1 MAPTKPLDA
10 SQLYRHCDPDQFSF
24 SSTKELEAA
33 KEIVGQERAV
43 AAVQFGISIQQ
54 EGYNLFAA
62 GPNGIGKHT
71 AVRRY
76 LEQKAAEL
84 DPPSDWC
91 YIHNFEHAHQPL
103 ALELPAGLGSQ
114 LAADMETLLEEL
126 FTIIP
131 TSFES
136 EEYQAQKQT
145 VISEVQEKQETAL
158 EELSEEAQKE
168 QIALVRTPSG
178 FAFAPVKDGKTIS
191 PQQFQELPEE
201 EQEQIQ
207 EKIIELQQE
216 LQKILRQVPQWNQES
231 RDRLK
236 ELNREVISFALSPL
250 LEKLLEKYDDFES
263 VQTFLKRV
271 QQDITNN
278 IDKFIGGGSQGDGAM
293 AMMAAAGMTG
303 GDATPSPEMPFFNR
317 YKVNVLVDHS
327 KSEGAPVVYEDLPT
341 HQNLVGRLEHISQM
355 GALLTNFM
363 LIKPGALHRANGGYL
378 ILDVRKVLTQP
389 YAWESLKRAL
399 RAECLHIESLGQTLS
414 MISTVTLEPEPIPLK
429 VKVVLLGERMLYYM
443 LYQSDPEFGELFKVV
458 ADFEEVMLRGG
469 EHDKDYAQLLTALIQ
484 KNGLR
489 HFSREA
495 VARVIEHSSRLA
507 ADAERLSV
515 HMQPIVDLLREASHW
530 ADQAENGLVQPA
542 DVEQALAAQRYRHG
556 RMQERMQETIL
567 RETVLIDTSGEQVGQ
582 INGLAVLQMG
592 NHMFGRPNRITAQ
605 VRLGKG
611 EVIDIERQ
619 VEMGGPLHSKGVLIL
634 TGFLGGRYAAER
646 PLSLSASL
654 VFEQSY
660 SGVDGDSASS
670 AELYALISALA
681 DVPIKQSLAVTGSVN
696 QHGEVQAIGGVNEKI
711 EGFFDI
717 CQHRGLTGEQG
728 VLIPA
733 ANVKNLML
741 RQDVVEAAE
750 AGQFHIYSV
759 TTIDQGIEI
768 LTGVPAG
775 DPDEEGTYPEGTVNY
790 RVVQRLKKL
799 QEKAKAM
806 NQSAPTEQKNE

>member
-1 MAPTKPLDA
+1 
-10 SQLYRHCDPDQFSF
+10 
-24 SSTKELEAA
+24 
-33 KEIVGQERAV
+33 QERAV
-43 AAVQFGISIQQ
+43 AALQFGISIQQ
-54 EGYNLFAA
+54 KGYNLFAA
-62 GPNGIGKHT
+62 GPNGTGKYT

-91 YIHNFEHAHQPL
+91 YIHNFDHSHQPS
-103 ALELPAGLGSQ
+103 ALELPAGWGSK

-126 FTIIP
+126 FTVIP

-136 EEYQAQKQT
+136 EEYQVQKQT
-145 VISEVQEKQETAL
+145 IVSEVQEKQENAL
-158 EELSEEAQKE
+158 EELSEQAQQE

-201 EQEQIQ
+201 EQEKIQ
-207 EKIIELQQE
+207 ETILELQKN

-250 LEKLLEKYDDFES
+250 LEKLLEKYADFEN

-271 QQDITNN
+271 QQDITHN
-278 IDKFIGGGSQGDGAM
+278 IDKFIGGGAQAEGAM
-293 AMMAAAGMTG
+293 AMMAAAAAGMAG
-303 GDATPSPEMPFFNR
+303 AEANPSPEMPFFNR

-327 KSEGAPVVYEDLPT
+327 KSQGAPVVYEDLPT

-355 GALLTNFM
+355 GALITNFM

-399 RAECLHIESLGQTLS
+399 RAACLHIESLGQTLS
-414 MISTVTLEPEPIPLK
+414 MISTVSLEPEPIPLK

-469 EHDKDYAQLLTALIQ
+469 EHDEDYAELLTALIQ
-484 KNGLR
+484 KNELR
-489 HFSREA
+489 HFSRDA
-495 VARVIEHSSRLA
+495 VARMIEYSSRLA

-515 HMQPIVDLLREASHW
+515 HMQPIVDLLREASYW
-530 ADQAENGLVQPA
+530 ADQAQNGLVQPA
-542 DVEQALAAQRYRHG
+542 DVEQALEAQKYRHG
-556 RMQERMQETIL
+556 RMQQQMQEMIL

-681 DVPIKQSLAVTGSVN
+681 DVPIKQALAVTGSVN

-717 CQHRGLTGEQG
+717 CQNRGLTGEQG

-741 RQDVVEAAE
+741 RQDVVAAAE
-750 AGQFHIYSV
+750 AGEFHIYSV

-775 DPDEEGTYPEGTVNY
+775 EADEEGNYPEGTINE

-799 QEKAKAM
+799 QEKARAM
-806 NQSAPTEQKNE
+806 NQAPAEEQKNE